1 MDDKSSCWV
10 RVSSPWAG
18 TNYGAI
24 QLPRTGQEVIVDFLN
39 GNIDQPIIV
48 GRTYNQGQMPPW
60 ELPAKKNQSGFYS
73 KSIGGGY
80 DNANVLRFDDTAQN
94 EELWLHAEK
103 DQLTEGLQIVLFSD
117 RVRLSKA
124 PLIQVAV

>member
-18 TNYGAI
+18 TNYGGI
-24 QLPRTGQEVIVDFLN
+24 QLPRIGQEVIVDFLN
-39 GNIDQPIIV
+39 GNVDQPIIV

-60 ELPAKKNQSGFYS
+60 PLPAQKNQSGFYS

-80 DNANVLRFDDTAQN
+80 SNANVLRFDDTAKA

-103 DQLTEGLQIVLFSD
+103 DQLTEVENDEKKWVGRNGQ
-117 RVRLSKA
+117 A
-124 PLIQVAV
+124 M